1 MEHLL
6 SRVAAV
12 EQDARVQLRCHH
24 TFKCQLWLLK
34 NKRKC
39 ETHHQQ
45 KPKKER
51 KQNSWNVA
59 RQPDLVVLGKRH
71 GVSLHVQDAGDGVAL
86 SEGGQRAHQLASVVQ
101 VAAVRT
107 VQPHVGG
114 GVVVVI
120 SHRPARHANA
130 RALVAPVLLGDV
142 ELQRRRPDVRQE
154 GKAGRLP
161 RRPEAGPHLPNE
173 AAGRDGGGCEA
184 VAFAS

>member
-1 MEHLL
+1 M
-6 SRVAAV
+6 
-12 EQDARVQLRCHH
+12 
-24 TFKCQLWLLK
+24 
-34 NKRKC
+34 
-39 ETHHQQ
+39 
-45 KPKKER
+45 
-51 KQNSWNVA
+51 
-59 RQPDLVVLGKRH
+59 
-71 GVSLHVQDAGDGVAL
+71 SLHVQDAGNGVAL

-101 VAAVRT
+101 VAAVRA

-154 GKAGRLP
+154 RKAG
-161 RRPEAGPHLPNE
+161 RRPEASPHLPNE